1 MALPSGATIRFR
13 PPRRWNRMGM
23 RMISVVLSSL
33 ASGRSLMPLS
43 ERHRSS
49 QRTIRSGHEAG
60 LEMPSHSRPSAAF
73 ARLQPWLQAKS
84 GRPQADRPLLTEKG
98 IV

>member
-1 MALPSGATIRFR
+1 MALPSGAAIRFR

-60 LEMPSHSRPSAAF
+60 LEMPSRSRASAAF
-73 ARLQPWLQAKS
+73 ARLQP
-84 GRPQADRPLLTEKG
+84 
-98 IV
+98 